1 MQNIEETYKDHIEI
15 LEKIRQSINIT
26 SGLINE
32 LGELPLTGIENIDNM
47 YIGLHQRQSKIVE
60 MYLPIEDE
68 ESVD

>member
-15 LEKIRQSINIT
+15 LEKIRESINVT

-47 YIGLHQRQSKIVE
+47 YFGLHQRQSKIVE
-60 MYLPIEDE
+60 MYLPIEEE
-68 ESVD
+68 ESVE